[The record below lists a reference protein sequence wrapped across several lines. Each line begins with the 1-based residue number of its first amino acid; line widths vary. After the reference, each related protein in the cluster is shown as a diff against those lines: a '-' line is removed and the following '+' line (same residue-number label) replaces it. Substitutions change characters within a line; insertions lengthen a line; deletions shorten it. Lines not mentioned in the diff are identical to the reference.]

1 MEQWT
6 MDVWEQKM
14 QQPQA
19 FLYLYTPL
27 CGTCEVAS
35 KMLEIVTV
43 LNPSLQVGKMNVNYN
58 QNIAIKYK
66 VESVPCL
73 LIAEN
78 GIIQQKIYAFQSVP
92 YLNDLVKKD

>member
-1 MEQWT
+1 MEEWTIEQWQQE
-6 MDVWEQKM
+6 MQGEQV
-14 QQPQA
+14 

-35 KMLEIVTV
+35 KMLNIVKI

-58 QNIAIKYK
+58 QNLAIQYE

-78 GIIQQKIYAFQSVP
+78 GVIQQKIYAFQSVP
-92 YLNDLVKKD
+92 YLNDLVKK

>member
-1 MEQWT
+1 MEEWT
-6 MDVWEQKM
+6 IERWNQVM
-14 QQPQA
+14 QGEQA

-35 KMLEIVTV
+35 KMLNIVKI

-58 QNIAIKYK
+58 QSIAIQYE

-78 GIIQQKIYAFQSVP
+78 GVIQKKIYAFQSVP
-92 YLNDLVKKD
+92 YLNDLVKK

>member
-14 QQPQA
+14 QESQA

-35 KMLEIVTV
+35 KMLEIVKV
-43 LNPSLQVGKMNVNYN
+43 LNPSLQVGKINVNYN

>member
-1 MEQWT
+1 MEEWT
-6 MDVWEQKM
+6 IEQWEQKM
-14 QQPQA
+14 QGEQA

-27 CGTCEVAS
+27 CGTCAVAS
-35 KMLEIVTV
+35 KMLNIVKI

-58 QNIAIKYK
+58 QKVAVQYE

-78 GIIQQKIYAFQSVP
+78 GVVQQKIYAFQSVP
-92 YLNDLVKKD
+92 YLDSLVKK

>member
-1 MEQWT
+1 MDEWT
-6 MDVWEQKM
+6 IDEWQQYM
-14 QQPQA
+14 QGHQA

-27 CGTCEVAS
+27 CGTCAVAS
-35 KMLEIVTV
+35 KMLNIVKI

-58 QNIAIKYK
+58 QNIANQYE

-78 GIIQQKIYAFQSVP
+78 GVLQQKIYAFQSVP
-92 YLNDLVKKD
+92 YLNDLVKK